1 MALTPKEH
9 RFVVEYLIDLNAT
22 QTAIRAGYSRY
33 TARQIGS
40 ENLSKPA
47 IREAI
52 KIAMAERSERTAID
66 AAWVLT
72 RLAAEVE
79 ADMADLYD
87 DQGRLLPV
95 GDWPL
100 IWRTGLIV
108 GVESD
113 ELEVGGVRMG
123 SVRKVKQSDRI
134 KRLELIGRHVGV
146 QAFNDSVDVNLSDG
160 LADRVARAKARCWT
174 AAAVQP
180 KRNA

>member
-9 RFVVEYLIDLNAT
+9 RFVGEYLIDLNAT
-22 QTAIRAGYSRY
+22 RAASRAGYSRH

-72 RLAAEVE
+72 RLVAEVE

-87 DQGRLLPV
+87 EQGRLLPV
-95 GDWPL
+95 EDWPL
-100 IWRTGLIV
+100 VWRTGLIV
-108 GVESD
+108 GIDTE
-113 ELEVGGVRMG
+113 ELEVDGVRMG
-123 SVRKVKQSDRI
+123 TARKVKQSDRI

-146 QAFNDSVDVNLSDG
+146 QAFKDKVEVDGMAG
-160 LADRVARAKARCWT
+160 LAERVARAKLRGRT
-174 AAAVQP
+174 S
-180 KRNA
+180 